1 MYSCRK
7 LDSLLQNR
15 FLQSFLHSSKQVCKS
30 NRGAEVSPL
39 LSSQTMFSTFFLFKQ
54 KTLSLSNSNSETWLT
69 SRNKEFKQAWTNI
82 GAMMEFG
89 AWINNYNKPLRI
101 QKKITLW
108 ILCAPTSDLN
118 FSVHK

>member
-1 MYSCRK
+1 
-7 LDSLLQNR
+7 
-15 FLQSFLHSSKQVCKS
+15 
-30 NRGAEVSPL
+30 
-39 LSSQTMFSTFFLFKQ
+39 MFSTFFLFKQ

-89 AWINNYNKPLRI
+89 AWINNYNKPLHFPLKPI
-101 QKKITLW
+101 Q
-108 ILCAPTSDLN
+108 ILYAPTSDLN